1 MSLILL
7 TPELIE
13 AIHDRVLNAG
23 ELTGMAKDK
32 SLSGALARVDHRL
45 AYGLIS
51 DVYDLAAAYA
61 MTVATGHCFNDGNKR
76 TAHQSMDICLDLNG
90 IQISWQAKEVGQM
103 IIMLAKGQI
112 NDSDLADW
120 LRSKSG

>member
-23 ELTGMAKDK
+23 ELTGLAKDK

-90 IQISWQAKEVGQM
+90 IQILWQAKEVGQM
-103 IIMLAKGQI
+103 IIMLAQGQI
-112 NDSDLADW
+112 DDSDLADW

>member
-61 MTVATGHCFNDGNKR
+61 MTIATGHCFNDGNKR

-90 IQISWQAKEVGQM
+90 IQILWQAKEVGQM
-103 IIMLAKGQI
+103 IIMLAHGQI
-112 NDSDLADW
+112 DDSDLADW

>member
-1 MSLILL
+1 MSLTLL

-23 ELTGMAKDK
+23 ELTGLAKDK

-51 DVYDLAAAYA
+51 DANDLAAAYGMA
-61 MTVATGHCFNDGNKR
+61 VATGHCFNDGNKR
-76 TAHQSMDICLDLNG
+76 TAYQALDVCLDLNG
-90 IQISWQAKEVGQM
+90 IRISWQVQEVGQM
-103 IIMLAKGQI
+103 IITLAQGQI
-112 NDSDLADW
+112 DDSDLADW